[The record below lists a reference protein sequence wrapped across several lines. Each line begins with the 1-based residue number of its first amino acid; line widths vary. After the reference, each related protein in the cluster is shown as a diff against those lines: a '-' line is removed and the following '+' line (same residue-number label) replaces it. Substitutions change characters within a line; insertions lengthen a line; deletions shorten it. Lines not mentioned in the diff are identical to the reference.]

1 MFYQFEKGVLSLKSV
16 KFWNMPYS
24 DILEAKKV
32 WEKTVNT
39 IKLGR
44 IVRDV
49 TDLGVR
55 KTYFPKKSDNRIC
68 HVRAHAKD
76 KEDTFPLPYKDKLS
90 GLEEYTKH
98 CFWLNNTYIRDSIYL
113 NKS

>member
-16 KFWNMPYS
+16 KFWNMPYT

-49 TDLGVR
+49 TDLGAR
-55 KTYFPKKSDNRIC
+55 KTYFPKNLIIEYVTLDLMQKI
-68 HVRAHAKD
+68 K
-76 KEDTFPLPYKDKLS
+76 KTLS
-90 GLEEYTKH
+90 RFLIKINYLDLK
-98 CFWLNNTYIRDSIYL
+98 NTQSIA
-113 NKS
+113 SG